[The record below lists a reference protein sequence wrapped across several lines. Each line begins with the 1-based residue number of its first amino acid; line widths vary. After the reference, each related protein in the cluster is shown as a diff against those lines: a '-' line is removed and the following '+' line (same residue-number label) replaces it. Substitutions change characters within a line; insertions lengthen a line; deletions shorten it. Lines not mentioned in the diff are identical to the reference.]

1 MTIYEQFIEYCKSE
15 NFDSEIFE
23 KHHIVPKHCG
33 GTDNKENLI
42 YLPPHIHTLSHY
54 YRWLSFQEIGDKVA
68 YEMRWNQDLKS
79 VKLRSQL
86 AVETNKQKGNT
97 FWNSEWQ
104 REQGLKGGTKGGSAN
119 TQNQFL
125 ARQKVGKTY
134 GKQSGLSRQKSDL
147 VEILKN
153 STTWKH
159 KTGKTVT
166 LSPQESV
173 SKLCKELQDIEYF
186 DTPNRALIG
195 KLLRGERKQLYG
207 WSFTGMAISSQAT
220 DDTSVEGSSTSRL
233 VKRDL

>member
-1 MTIYEQFIEYCKSE
+1 MENTSILMTIYEQFIEYCKSE
-15 NFDSEIFE
+15 NFDSEYYE
-23 KHHIVPKHCG
+23 KHHIVPKHSG
-33 GTDNKENLI
+33 GTDDKENLI
-42 YLPPHIHTLSHY
+42 YLPPHIHTLTHY

-68 YEMRWNQDLKS
+68 YEMRWNQDIES

-119 TQNQFL
+119 TQNQFI

-134 GKQSGLSRQKSDL
+134 GKQVGLSRQKSDL

-159 KTGKTVT
+159 KTGKTVI
-166 LSPQESV
+166 LPPQESV
-173 SKLCKELQDIEYF
+173 TKLCEELQDIEYF
-186 DTPNRALIG
+186 DTPNKALIG
-195 KLLRGERKQLYG
+195 KLLRGEKKQLYG
-207 WSFTGMAISSQAT
+207 WSFTGMAISIQDT
-220 DDTSVEGSSTSRL
+220 DDTSV
-233 VKRDL
+233 

>member
-1 MTIYEQFIEYCKSE
+1 METTSILMTIYEQFIEYCKSE
-15 NFDSEIFE
+15 NFDSECYE
-23 KHHIVPKHCG
+23 KHHIVPKHSG
-33 GTDNKENLI
+33 GTDDKENLI

-54 YRWLSFQEIGDKVA
+54 YRWLTFQEIGDKVA
-68 YEMRWNQDLKS
+68 YEMRWNQDIES

-134 GKQSGLSRQKSDL
+134 GKQVGLSRQKSDL
-147 VEILKN
+147 VEILKHP
-153 STTWKH
+153 TTWKH
-159 KTGKTVT
+159 KTGYYVT
-166 LSPQESV
+166 LPPQESV

-195 KLLRGERKQLYG
+195 KLLRGEKKQLYG
-207 WSFTGMAISSQAT
+207 WSFTGMAISIQDT
-220 DDTSVEGSSTSRL
+220 DDTSV
-233 VKRDL
+233 